1 MIFRN
6 EDQEM
11 IAGGVVLRK
20 AGTLSNDMA
29 FSGFSLTQ
37 PLTVSPTMVAS
48 VTAPTIVH
56 FDFIFY
62 FVS

>member
-1 MIFRN
+1 
-6 EDQEM
+6 M